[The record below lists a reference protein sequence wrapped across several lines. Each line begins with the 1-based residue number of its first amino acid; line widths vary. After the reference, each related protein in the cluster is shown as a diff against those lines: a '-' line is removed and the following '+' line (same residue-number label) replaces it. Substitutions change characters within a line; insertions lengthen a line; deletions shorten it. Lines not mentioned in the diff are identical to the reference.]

1 MLDVE
6 QLAEVGQEI
15 VRSPGGLQPGA
26 EVVHDVLLEQ
36 PLPRLQPKPP
46 GCRDQVALVRVEPA
60 HREYRGDRQKE
71 LRSCQ
76 GQVKCPGRN
85 IRRIVMST
93 DVYLCRIVRREDAAA
108 RT

>member
-1 MLDVE
+1 MLDLE

-46 GCRDQVALVRVEPA
+46 GCRD
-60 HREYRGDRQKE
+60 
-71 LRSCQ
+71 
-76 GQVKCPGRN
+76 
-85 IRRIVMST
+85 
-93 DVYLCRIVRREDAAA
+93 
-108 RT
+108 